1 MTSAGARAAGA
12 VAGPTSGGGLNGGAD
27 RGLVPLIGT
36 CLGLGQF
43 RLDGLPVPLPLRAI
57 PSTGTDVRQRDIQRR
72 QQLSA
77 GRASDNAVTEYQGVP
92 GELPIGPADG
102 RHRTTWGRPRPG
114 GCGDQGRVQSRL
126 RPVGAGTCSRSVRD
140 AEVAEQA
147 AQGQSAVPIAA
158 AASVA
163 CVLPRD
169 GMAPEEQPVGR
180 RIRGRSAP
188 ALSPA
193 AQMVNTCT

>member
-1 MTSAGARAAGA
+1 MG
-12 VAGPTSGGGLNGGAD
+12 
-27 RGLVPLIGT
+27 
-36 CLGLGQF
+36 
-43 RLDGLPVPLPLRAI
+43 
-57 PSTGTDVRQRDIQRR
+57 
-72 QQLSA
+72 
-77 GRASDNAVTEYQGVP
+77 
-92 GELPIGPADG
+92 
-102 RHRTTWGRPRPG
+102 GRPRPG

-180 RIRGRSAP
+180 RIRGEIRARPVPCSADGQHLHLR
-188 ALSPA
+188 ALSYLGIVA
-193 AQMVNTCT
+193 AEGRLRHFEACTSWTWTQYLRSESRHPFPFRPIEGELCPQLRSKDWPWSTAEASRW